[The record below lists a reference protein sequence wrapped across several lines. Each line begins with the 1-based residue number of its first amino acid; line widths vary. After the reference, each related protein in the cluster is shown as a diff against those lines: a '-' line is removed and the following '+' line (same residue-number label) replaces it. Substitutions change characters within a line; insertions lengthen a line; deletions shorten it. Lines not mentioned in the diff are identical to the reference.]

1 MAVRAAGLACPRRA
15 ANALPP
21 RGRVSEARWQSKLGA
36 RLVRGELLSSKTD
49 YFILKV
55 FSIESLTLDIT
66 LSKFEESA

>member
-1 MAVRAAGLACPRRA
+1 M
-15 ANALPP
+15 
-21 RGRVSEARWQSKLGA
+21 
-36 RLVRGELLSSKTD
+36 VRGELLSSKTD